1 MGTIADPEQKLGM
14 RSRNLKQHRLNYL
27 ELAII
32 QRIVLFI
39 YLIQRIYYKV
49 SCYYYL
55 FDPKTSLNR
64 TDKRNVLNVQYIFSL
79 LFFLSHGLMI
89 SATYRDIS
97 SQILVSSAMW
107 L

>member
-32 QRIVLFI
+32 QRILLFI

-49 SCYYYL
+49 SYYL
-55 FDPKTSLNR
+55 FEPKTYLNR
-64 TDKRNVLNVQYIFSL
+64 TDKRNVLNVQYIFFST
-79 LFFLSHGLMI
+79 FFLSHRLMI